1 MNDIANE
8 LFILNKHTVETLFK
22 LENCTDCIAL
32 YVFFYKTAKWQ
43 ETNSIKANE
52 TYIKKCLGWGYDKIR
67 RTKTILKDAGLINMI
82 QARKDNKIDGWFI
95 EVSYLVS
102 QEKSDKIKVIN
113 NEEKQEVGNPTGREQ
128 EIYALKDKINMLEN
142 NINMLKEENNKLL
155 EIIKSNNYSNTTNN
169 YTYINNAD
177 VIDKIQQILDFWN
190 EKEIIKHNCKNGI
203 REDIKAAIN
212 KALKESSI
220 DEIKMAIERYKEVLD
235 SDYFFSYK
243 WNIVDF
249 LCRKF
254 GYKTFLDDGSNWINY
269 LEWKKNPNPKP
280 TYNNP
285 TYHNPK
291 EVVKKKLT
299 KFEED
304 YFAEQEKR
312 FYEGK

>member
-1 MNDIANE
+1 MNHSFDINIAKEYGIEEAIMLQHLYFWIEKNRAN
-8 LFILNKHTVETLFK
+8 NKH
-22 LENCTDCIAL
+22 
-32 YVFFYKTAKWQ
+32 FY
-43 ETNSIKANE
+43 NE
-52 TYIKKCLGWGYDKIR
+52 TYWTYNSKKAFSDLFPYMTPRKIDY
-67 RTKTILKDAGLINMI
+67 TLNNLISKGLIITGNFNSD
-82 QARKDNKIDGWFI
+82 ARDRTLWYAITKMGYCILQNCEMQNTKMSN
-95 EVSYLVS
+95 VY
-102 QEKSDKIKVIN
+102 IN
-113 NEEKQEVGNPTGREQ
+113 N
-128 EIYALKDKINMLEN
+128 N
-142 NINMLKEENNKLL
+142 NTN
-155 EIIKSNNYSNTTNN
+155 NN
-169 YTYINNAD
+169 YTYINNTD

-203 REDIKAAIN
+203 RDDIKAAIN
-212 KALKESSI
+212 KALKENTI

-235 SDYFFSYK
+235 SEYFFNYK